1 MGFEIH
7 RQLSD
12 GETHSSHLNIAIIP
26 NIVEMNKFQVIKW
39 ICCWIRWT
47 RTCKVNQNIH
57 TSDKDLDFKW
67 LWSIQCKIMSTT
79 STNKSTNSPR
89 LDSIRSSTK
98 CKISALLLART
109 WWLTLML
116 SAWAL
121 AAKLEIFDINSWSCN
136 NRVKFRIRISG
147 YAFKPK
153 IYILSPDQKWLIN
166 QFDISWPKLT
176 KGVKNDTY
184 TVSEGI
190 VVFLIWPWQREICK
204 LNLIWSYLCSH

>member
-1 MGFEIH
+1 MHTTAKISLKFRK
-7 RQLSD
+7 RQKERFHENANSWFQNWLLD
-12 GETHSSHLNIAIIP
+12 MLN
-26 NIVEMNKFQVIKW
+26 ML
-39 ICCWIRWT
+39 
-47 RTCKVNQNIH
+47 NQNIH

-121 AAKLEIFDINSWSCN
+121 AAELEIFEINSWNC
-136 NRVKFRIRISG
+136 NRVKFKIQISG

-153 IYILSPDQKWLIN
+153 INLFPDQKWPIN
-166 QFDISWPKLT
+166 QFDISYQNLQE
-176 KGVKNDTY
+176 GVKNDKYLNHHQIRRKTANLLLLQ
-184 TVSEGI
+184 
-190 VVFLIWPWQREICK
+190 FL
-204 LNLIWSYLCSH
+204 N

>member
-1 MGFEIH
+1 M
-7 RQLSD
+7 LLDS
-12 GETHSSHLNIAIIP
+12 LN
-26 NIVEMNKFQVIKW
+26 ML
-39 ICCWIRWT
+39 
-47 RTCKVNQNIH
+47 NQNIH

-121 AAKLEIFDINSWSCN
+121 AAKLEIFEINSWN
-136 NRVKFRIRISG
+136 YNRLKFQIRISC
-147 YAFKPK
+147 YAFKPN
-153 IYILSPDQKWLIN
+153 INLSPEQKWPIN
-166 QFDISWPKLT
+166 QFDISYQNLQERVKIDKYLIIDIFLSKNQWKSLKIKNNIKLEEKT
-176 KGVKNDTY
+176 PTFYYSN
-184 TVSEGI
+184 
-190 VVFLIWPWQREICK
+190 F
-204 LNLIWSYLCSH
+204 